1 MDGNSRVVLL
11 HVVWIRWFQTK
22 LHALLPS
29 NPACQNIQY
38 KGPVNILPS
47 MFWLEFGHN
56 TTGMSCVTKTGG
68 FGWVGDGPRRKR
80 HKTSSKIIE
89 NLDAEHLEM

>member
-1 MDGNSRVVLL
+1 
-11 HVVWIRWFQTK
+11 
-22 LHALLPS
+22 
-29 NPACQNIQY
+29 
-38 KGPVNILPS
+38 